1 MVVLAL
7 CVADLLACSSNIDG
21 AESIRERCAGIQV
34 LIHKVVVNAS
44 VKLVGSGSH
53 RVIEVAAAGLSKF
66 RRIVTG
72 LDRNFLDRFNAGL
85 HALVVLAVPPVG
97 FVLAFN
103 AEWLSGRRA
112 SPKPKQVVI

>member
-1 MVVLAL
+1 M
-7 CVADLLACSSNIDG
+7 
-21 AESIRERCAGIQV
+21 
-34 LIHKVVVNAS
+34 
-44 VKLVGSGSH
+44 KLVGSGSH

-97 FVLAFN
+97 CVLAFN
-103 AEWLSGRRA
+103 ADGLRGRRH
-112 SPKPKQVVI
+112 SINPKLVVISKTCSWQ